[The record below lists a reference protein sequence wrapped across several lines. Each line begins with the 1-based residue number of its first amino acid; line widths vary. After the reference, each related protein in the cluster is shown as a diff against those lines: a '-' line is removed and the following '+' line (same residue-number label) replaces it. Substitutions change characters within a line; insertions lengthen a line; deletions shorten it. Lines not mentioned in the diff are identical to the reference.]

1 MAKGNE
7 SLKLDKCNLLFG
19 NNNRSLVNNGKMQ
32 FKISEL

>member
-19 NNNRSLVNNGKMQ
+19 NNNQSLISNGKMQ
-32 FKISEL
+32 FNISEL